1 MRQNKGSRNQKSD
14 YGLYWQAEIEYKN
27 APRAVPRSFAFPR
40 PLANHPGERYF
51 DLLAKHT
58 IFIPEICVKL
68 PIDFF
73 PKVCYNYYTKE
84 REVHTL

>member
-51 DLLAKHT
+51 NLLAKCT

-73 PKVCYNYYTKE
+73 PK
-84 REVHTL
+84 L

>member
-1 MRQNKGSRNQKSD
+1 MACTGKLKLNTQMLRGQSLGV
-14 YGLYWQAEIEYKN
+14 LL
-27 APRAVPRSFAFPR
+27 FPR

-51 DLLAKHT
+51 DLLAKRT

-73 PKVCYNYYTKE
+73 PK
-84 REVHTL
+84 L

>member
-1 MRQNKGSRNQKSD
+1 MRQNKGSRNHKSD

-27 APRAVPRSFAFPR
+27 APRAVPRSFAFSR

-51 DLLAKHT
+51 DLLAKRT

-73 PKVCYNYYTKE
+73 PK
-84 REVHTL
+84 L

>member
-14 YGLYWQAEIEYKN
+14 YGLYWQAEIEYTN

-51 DLLAKHT
+51 DLLAKRT

-73 PKVCYNYYTKE
+73 PK
-84 REVHTL
+84 L